1 MVSTGSFSIFAF
13 AGQYAAG
20 SSQGSNTSSASR
32 PTTIRSSTRDG
43 TSYVTVG
50 TQILPGILI
59 LGFYVQVFSAGKQIA
74 TGYTPATFPLN
85 NGVRYTIYVNSYGN
99 CAFAYWVGTLN
110 FTNGRILVP
119 SGNATLTAV
128 MSCSQASTSSTTTKT

>member
-1 MVSTGSFSIFAF
+1 M
-13 AGQYAAG
+13 
-20 SSQGSNTSSASR
+20 
-32 PTTIRSSTRDG
+32 RSSTHDG
-43 TSYVTVG
+43 TSYVAVG
-50 TQILPGILI
+50 TQIPPGISI
-59 LGFYVQVFSAGKQIA
+59 FGFYVQVLSAGKQIA
-74 TGYTPATFPLN
+74 SGYTPATFPLS

-128 MSCSQASTSSTTTKT
+128 MSCSQASTSSTTTKP